1 MKLTSLSA
9 HTLANIIRERQVSCE
24 EVVTAYLKRISR
36 YNPQL
41 NAIVTL
47 DQEQVYQQAKK
58 ADRALADG
66 EYFGLLHGIPI
77 TIKDSLETK
86 GLKTT
91 CSYEPLANYIP
102 KKDATVVAKL
112 KAAGAII
119 LGKTNTPKLTGD
131 FQTNSPLFGRT
142 NNPWNLDYTP
152 GGSSGGGGA
161 AIAAQLSVFDIGS
174 DLGGSLRVPAHFCG
188 VYTLKPTEKRVS
200 TYGHIPEL
208 PGNPLTIKHCQNVG
222 PLGRSVEDLMLCFSV
237 IEESNNQELNEQV
250 ETFPS
255 LNSYNLVWS
264 YGFGNIPCC
273 SETKTAIKT
282 VIDSLSDLNCQLEY
296 RNLYE
301 IDMDEVWDIY
311 GKILSYEFKSSPPED
326 KQKDYI
332 LALKKRRIIMN
343 QLALFFHKVDV
354 WLTPVVP
361 LPAFLHCPFGSDIE
375 IEGKS
380 YPYFR
385 AIGAYTTL
393 FNLTGYPVVVIPL
406 TLSSEGL
413 PIGIQLVGSYG
424 KDKQLLTIAN
434 QISKMINP
442 LFCPLRD
449 CS

>member
-9 HTLANIIRERQVSCE
+9 HTLAKIIRERQVSCE
-24 EVVTAYLKRISR
+24 AVVKAYLERISR

-47 DQEQVYQQAKK
+47 DKEQVYQQAKK
-58 ADRALADG
+58 ADRALAKG
-66 EYFGLLHGIPI
+66 ECLGSLHGVPI

-102 KKDATVVAKL
+102 KKDAKVVAKL

-119 LGKTNTPKLTGD
+119 LGKTNTPKLTRD
-131 FQTNSPLFGRT
+131 FQTNSPLFGRA

-152 GGSSGGGGA
+152 GGSTGGGAA

-188 VYTLKPTEKRVS
+188 IYTLKPTEKRVS

-237 IEESNNQELNEQV
+237 IEEKNNQKLNKKIDS
-250 ETFPS
+250 FYS
-255 LNSYNLVWS
+255 LDYYHFIWS
-264 YGFGNIPCC
+264 YGFGNIPCS
-273 SETKTAIKT
+273 SETKIALKT
-282 VIDSLSDLNCQLEY
+282 VIKALSALHCNPEY
-296 RNLYE
+296 KELFPIN
-301 IDMDEVWDIY
+301 MDEVWDVY
-311 GKILSYEFKSSPPED
+311 KIILTYEFNESPPECEHR
-326 KQKDYI
+326 KYI
-332 LALKKRRIIMN
+332 IALEKRQLIMN
-343 QLALFFHKVDV
+343 QLALFFEKADV

-361 LPAFLHCPFGSDIE
+361 MTAFPHCPFGSDVE

-380 YPYFR
+380 YAYLK
-385 AIGAYTTL
+385 AIGAYTSL

-406 TLSSEGL
+406 TLSSKGL
-413 PIGIQLVGSYG
+413 PIGIQLVGNYG
-424 KDKQLLTIAN
+424 KDEKLLNIAN
-434 QISKMINP
+434 QISKIIKP
-442 LFCPLRD
+442 LPCPLKN
-449 CS
+449 

>member
-9 HTLANIIRERQVSCE
+9 HTLAKIIRERLVSCE
-24 EVVTAYLKRISR
+24 EVVTAYLQRISY

-41 NAIVTL
+41 NAIITL
-47 DQEQVYQQAKK
+47 DPEQVDQQVKK
-58 ADRALADG
+58 ADRALAKG
-66 EYFGLLHGIPI
+66 KCFGPLHGVLI

-86 GLKTT
+86 GLRTT

-102 KKDATVVAKL
+102 RKDATVVAKL

-152 GGSSGGGGA
+152 GGSTGGGGS

-174 DLGGSLRVPAHFCG
+174 DLGGSLRIPAHFCG
-188 VYTLKPTEKRVS
+188 IYTIKATEKRVS

-208 PGNPLTIKHCQNVG
+208 PGNPLTINHCQNVG

-237 IEESNNQELNEQV
+237 IKESNHQGLNEKINS
-250 ETFPS
+250 FSS
-255 LNSYNLVWS
+255 LNSYGFVWS

-273 SETKTAIKT
+273 SETKKAIKT
-282 VIDSLSDLNCQLEY
+282 VIDVLSELDYQLEY
-296 RNLYE
+296 RNLSQ
-301 IDMDEVWDIY
+301 INMDEVWEIY
-311 GKILSYEFKSSPPED
+311 RNILSYEFNPSTPKDE
-326 KQKDYI
+326 QKNYMI
-332 LALKKRRIIMN
+332 ALEKRQMIMN
-343 QLALFFHKVDV
+343 QLALFFQKVDI
-354 WLTPVVP
+354 WLIPVVP
-361 LPAFLHCPFGSDIE
+361 FPAFPHFPFGNDID

-380 YPYFR
+380 YPYFQ

-406 TLSSEGL
+406 TLSSKGL
-413 PIGIQLVGSYG
+413 PIGVQLVGNYG
-424 KDKQLLTIAN
+424 NDQKLLTIAN
-434 QISKMINP
+434 QISSIINP
-442 LFCPLRD
+442 LPCPL
-449 CS
+449 